1 MIDGSY
7 VQMPVFEYSNHAE
20 KPNCNFTIGELAEG
34 VDVQDHNP
42 YNVSGFFKF
51 YTTEAIEKGTELSI
65 SYGNFIM
72 VSTGLR
78 NWGFFPDKKRDFIF
92 FTVSDLIQTCIWVS
106 ELSKNGVDESSSKCE
121 GAVWEAHWELNTQL
135 QDTAH
140 VMHPNCTVTMTI
152 LEKFADLSLTGR

>member
-1 MIDGSY
+1 MIYGSS

-20 KPNCNFTIGELAEG
+20 KPNCNFTIGELAED
-34 VDVQDHNP
+34 VDLQDHNP
-42 YNVSGFFKF
+42 YNRGGFFKF
-51 YTTEAIEKGTELSI
+51 YTTQAIEKGTELSI

-78 NWGFFPDKKRDFIF
+78 NWGFFPDKKREVIF
-92 FTVSDLIQTCIWVS
+92 FTVSDLIQTGIWLS
-106 ELSKNGVDESSSKCE
+106 EMSKNGVEESSSKCE
-121 GAVWEAHWELNTQL
+121 GALWGLNTKL

-140 VMHPNCTVTMTI
+140 TCMMHPNCTVNFTL